1 MSSSSPESIIIMDS
15 FTHFIAVESLVQS
28 VDSLETFRGIIRVML
43 GDKRLTWGRVV
54 VISEVALSLV
64 HRYPEM
70 REDIMK
76 VMSDA
81 CNVRAGIWD
90 KL

>member
-1 MSSSSPESIIIMDS
+1 MDS
-15 FTHFIAVESLVQS
+15 FAHFIAVESLIQS
-28 VDSLETFRGIIRVML
+28 VDSPETFRGIVRVML

-64 HRYPEM
+64 QKYPEM
-70 REDIMK
+70 REGIMQ

-81 CNVRAGIWD
+81 CNVRGGVWD